1 MEVSGAAELSRAHGI
16 ALGSK
21 QRGDTQYTFPA
32 VAAGGHDHSHAGTPA
47 GCPSEQCQTCLSGG
61 CHSMETLRQP
71 LFVHQTYFFDHLK
84 HLGSLPHGPELRCT
98 SCHTAVDT
106 ESHFAADTNACFTC
120 HFQTATKTRP
130 ATAIGC
136 VGRHGVPTRTAA
148 GFDHVAGGVTAT
160 DAACRSCHEPVSSGS
175 PAVETRQRHHC
186 HAETPATL
194 LPAGT
199 PFIHRKHVTDKGL
212 ACDWCHGGEA
222 QQPGD
227 ESLR

>member
-1 MEVSGAAELSRAHGI
+1 VLLS
-16 ALGSK
+16 S
-21 QRGDTQYTFPA
+21 
-32 VAAGGHDHSHAGTPA
+32 VAPA
-47 GCPSEQCQTCLSGG
+47 GSRLDQSNAATRSTPSLQSQLVATITHTQAHRPVAQVNNATCLSGG

-84 HLGSLPHGPELRCT
+84 HLGSLPRGPELRCT

-106 ESHFAADTNACFTC
+106 ESRFAVDTNACFTC
-120 HFQTATKTRP
+120 HFKTATETRP

-199 PFIHRKHVTDKGL
+199 PFIHGSTSPTKGWRAIGATVVKHSNL
-212 ACDWCHGGEA
+212 EMRASA
-222 QQPGD
+222 N
-227 ESLR
+227 